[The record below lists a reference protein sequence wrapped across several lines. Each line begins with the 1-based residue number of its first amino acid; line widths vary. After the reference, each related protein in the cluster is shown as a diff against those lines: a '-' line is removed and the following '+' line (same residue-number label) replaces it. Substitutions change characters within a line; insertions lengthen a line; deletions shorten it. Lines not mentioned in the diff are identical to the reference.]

1 MNAPLL
7 IDPPVY
13 ADYVLGALQAWR
25 RQGHRT
31 ALLTLVRVDG
41 GSPRPVGSQMAVCDD
56 GRSIGAITGGCAER
70 ALVLDAL
77 TAMARGANRIELYGQ
92 GSRYKDIEL
101 PCGSGIHVH
110 FDVTLDD
117 AALDGLVEAREART
131 PAWLCIDETTL
142 QAAAWHAPPVRAA
155 DRIVVAYLPQCRL
168 VVVGQGVVT
177 VSAAR
182 LAAAL
187 EMAVE
192 VHTSDRQVRAQLG
205 AEARVVELASAG
217 DFRAVLDEW
226 TAVAVTFHDHSFEAD
241 ILMAALDSPAFFI
254 GALGSRRTH
263 EKRLEALRQRSR
275 AEAELARI
283 HGPIGLD
290 LGARTPP
297 EIALSIVAQV
307 VTSWRARGA

>member
-13 ADYVLGALQAWR
+13 ADYVLGRMQAWR
-25 RQGHRT
+25 REGRRT

-41 GSPRPVGSQMAVCDD
+41 NSPRPVGSQMAVCDD
-56 GRSIGAITGGCAER
+56 GRSVGAITGGCAER

-117 AALDGLVEAREART
+117 AAVDGLVEARRART
-131 PAWLCIDETTL
+131 SAWLCIDETTL
-142 QAAAWHAPPVRAA
+142 QAAASWDRPAGAA
-155 DRIVVAYLPQCRL
+155 HRLVIPFVPQCRL
-168 VVVGQGVVT
+168 VVAGQGVVT
-177 VSAAR
+177 LSAAR
-182 LAAAL
+182 LAMAL

-192 VHTSDRQVRAQLG
+192 VHTADRDVCAQLG
-205 AEARVVELASAG
+205 AEAPVFELASAG
-217 DFRAVLDEW
+217 DFSPVLDAW

-241 ILMAALDSPAFFI
+241 ILAAALDSPAFFI

-263 EKRLEALRQRSR
+263 DRRLEVLRQKGR
-275 AEAELARI
+275 AQAELARI

-307 VTSWRARGA
+307 VSSWRAR